1 MALHWCATPDL
12 YLQKDFPHGLG
23 LAIVIVGFA
32 AGSIFWYL
40 YMPIWTFAVFLAT
53 AMLDLVLYYLVPD
66 VTICYRCLSQF
77 RGQGSAGGSVR
88 SVRPGHRRAV
98 SAGEAEDRGASRGE
112 VRGRLSRA
120 VTSPLGTRPTPTGLP
135 PSPSGLGL
143 GGVRPPPWMSIAPGS
158 STTFAG

>member
-1 MALHWCATPDL
+1 MELSFECPGCEAVGLVPGIEACEVVRCSHCGHEREVRRGAFDPEGGLGACAWCATPDL

-77 RGQGSAGGSVR
+77 RGQGSAPEGRFAPFDLAIGERYRQERLRIEELRAAR
-88 SVRPGHRRAV
+88 S
-98 SAGEAEDRGASRGE
+98 EDA
-112 VRGRLSRA
+112 
-120 VTSPLGTRPTPTGLP
+120 
-135 PSPSGLGL
+135 
-143 GGVRPPPWMSIAPGS
+143 
-158 STTFAG
+158 